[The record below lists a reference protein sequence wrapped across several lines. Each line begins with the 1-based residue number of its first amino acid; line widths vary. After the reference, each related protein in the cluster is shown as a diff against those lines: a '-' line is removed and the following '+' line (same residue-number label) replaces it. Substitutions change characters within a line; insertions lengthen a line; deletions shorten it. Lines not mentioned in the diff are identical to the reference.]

1 MSVLRLG
8 LAVSGQIWKWEALSW
23 AAGAGSGMTAGQ
35 IIDWVNDQHIG
46 SKIYDWTHPVSNSIG
61 TTPDPLVKT
70 IRYVD
75 PLILDLD
82 GDGLEITALA
92 AGVLFDANGD
102 GIKTGS
108 AWAGADDGLLVW
120 DRNGNGQID
129 SGLELFG
136 DETILAS
143 GEKAKHGFAA
153 LSELDTGSIVGGVTI
168 GAGDGIFDANDAQ
181 YANLRIW
188 RDLNQDGISQANE
201 LQTLA
206 EAGVTSIKLASDR
219 ANTNYGDA
227 ILAQSSTFT
236 RSDGSTGQAG
246 SFILAQNNFVREF
259 TPIAVS
265 DAAKALPNFVGSGWV
280 RDLQEAATLDPE
292 LIALFNQAKDAP
304 TRAGYK
310 DAVADLLHEWGNA
323 SDYASA
329 SKQALNAGY
338 GLILS
343 DPLDAQEAGWMDMA
357 IKASASDRNAYRATL
372 SDTDRRKFD
381 AMRERMGGGLEKI
394 YAYEAFTGHTFLNWS
409 QIQGDATNYTPRF
422 VQAGRVAV
430 EVWVPLSQ
438 IIYENRNGFASSQPG
453 YIRVNIPT
461 PPSGT
466 AHIDT
471 LWNRLVDDVTNNL
484 TSALRLSK
492 YLDLLDLNF
501 GTDGVSYDFSRLN
514 AALDTASATNVHEC
528 TTLVLDLYRLYGTIL
543 NSLGWNGVEQ
553 VRSLMQRAV
562 SEAPVREAFSVTGF
576 EVFAASAASGT
587 ENNDAFAGDA
597 SANTFNA
604 GAGNDLLDG
613 QAGNDN
619 LSGGAGDDV
628 IYGDDGNDILQGNDG
643 ADMLDGGT
651 GDDTLYGGNG
661 NDTLEGGAGNDYL
674 VGNEG
679 SDTYVFNSGWGQDTI
694 YNYDTTSG
702 RSDVIEFGSGIAA
715 TDVIATRS
723 GDDLILSLRNSSDRV
738 TVQSYFNSD
747 ATGPYRTD
755 LVRFADGTSWDVAAV
770 KALVQ
775 APTSGDDN
783 LYGYASDDTLNG
795 LAGNDTLRGYGGND
809 TLRGD
814 AGADTVYGG
823 DGNDSID
830 GGADNDYLYGEA
842 GDDALQGSSGNDTL
856 YGGNGNDTLEGGAG
870 NDYLVGNEGSDT
882 YVFNSGWG
890 QDTIYNYDTSTGR
903 SDVIAFGDGIAAS
916 DIVATR
922 SGDDLI
928 LSLRNSSDRVTVQS
942 HFNSDATGPYRIE
955 QVRFADGTSWDVAA
969 VKALVQAPTSGA
981 DNLYGYA
988 SDDTLNGLD
997 GNDTLRGYGGNDT
1010 LRGDAG
1016 ADTLYGGDGNDSID
1030 GEAGD
1035 DHLLGGSGNDTLYG
1049 GNGNDTLEG
1058 GAGNDYL
1065 VGNEGSDTYVFNSGW
1080 GQDTIYN
1087 YDTSSGRS
1095 DVIAFGD
1102 GIAASDIIATRSG
1115 DDLILSLR
1123 NSSDRVTVQS
1133 YFYSDATGP
1142 YRTDLVR
1149 FADGTSWDVA
1159 AVKALVLVPTSGADN
1174 LYGYASD
1181 DALNGL
1187 DGNDTLRGYGG
1198 NDTLR
1203 GDAGADNLFGGD
1215 GNDVLDGGADNDYL
1229 YGEAGD
1235 DSLQG
1240 GAGTDTLYGG
1250 NGNDTLE
1257 GGAGNDYLSGE
1268 NGSDTY
1274 VFNSGWG
1281 QDTIYNYDTT
1291 AGRTDVIE
1299 FGTGIA
1305 ASDILATRSGDD
1317 LILSLRNSSDK
1328 VTVQSYFN
1336 SDATGAYRVDLIRFA
1351 DGTTWDV
1358 KTVST
1363 KTIGATNAADNL
1375 YGYATDD
1382 EINGL
1387 DGNDTIRGYGGNDT
1401 LRGDAGADT
1410 VYGGDGNDS
1419 IDGGA
1424 DNDYLYGEAGDDR
1437 LLGGSGNDTL
1447 YGGNGNDTL
1456 EGGAGNDYLV
1466 GNEGSDTYV
1475 FNSGWGQD
1483 TIYNYDTT
1491 AGRSDVITFGTGIA
1505 ATDVIA
1511 TRSGDDLILSL
1522 RNGSD
1527 KVTVQSYFNSD
1538 ATGPYRTD
1546 LVRFA
1551 DGTSW
1556 DVATVKALVQVPTS
1570 GADNLYGYA
1579 SDDALNGLDGN
1590 DTLRGYGGNDTLRGD
1605 AGADNLFGGDGN
1617 DVLDGGADNDYL
1629 YGEAGD
1635 DSLQGGAGNDNL
1647 YGGAGNDTLEGGAG
1661 NDYLVSNEGSDT
1673 YVFNSGWGQDTIY
1686 NYDTTAGRSDVI
1698 AFGDGIAASDIIATR
1713 SGDDLILSLRN
1724 SSDKITVQSYF
1735 YSDATGPYRIDQV
1748 HFADGTSWDVAA
1760 VKALVQVPTSGTD
1773 NLYGYASDD
1782 VLNGL
1787 DGNDTLRGYGG
1798 NDTLRGDAGADTVY
1812 GGDGN
1817 DSIDGGAD
1825 NDYLYG
1831 EAGDDAL
1838 QGSSGNDT
1846 LYGGAGNDTLEGGA
1860 GNDYLVGNEGS
1871 DTYVFNTGWGQDT
1884 IYNYDATSERSD
1896 VIEFG
1901 SGIAATDV
1909 IATRSGDDLILSL
1922 RNGSDKVTVQSYF
1935 YSDASGPYRIDQVRF
1950 ADGTSWDVAAVKA
1963 LVQVPTSSADNLYG
1977 YASDDVL
1984 NGLDGNDTIR
1994 GYGGNDTLRGEA
2006 GADNLFGG
2014 DGNDVLDGGADND
2027 YLYGESG
2034 DDSLLGGS
2042 GNDNL
2047 YGGTGNDTLEGGAG
2061 NDYLVSNEGSDTYV
2075 FNSGWGQD
2083 TIYNYDT
2090 TAGRSDVIAFG
2101 DGIAASDIIA
2111 TRSGD
2116 DLILSLRNSSDK
2128 ITVQSYFYSDATGPY
2143 RIDQVHFADGTS
2155 WDVAAVKALVQ
2166 VPTSGADN
2174 LYGYT
2179 SDDVLNGLDGND
2191 TIRGYGGND
2200 TLRSDAGADTLY
2212 GGDGND
2218 SIDGGA
2224 DNDYLYG
2231 EAGDDAL
2238 QGSSGNDTL
2247 YGGNGND
2254 TLEGGAGNDY
2264 LNGNEGSDT
2273 YVFNSGWG
2281 QDSIY
2286 NYDTSTGRSD
2296 VIAFGDGIATDQLW
2310 FRRVNADLEVSV
2322 IGSTDKT
2329 TISNWYSGAAYH
2341 VDQFTTADGKRLL
2354 DTQVDSLVQ
2363 AMASFSPPASGQ
2375 STLPQNYRDALESVI
2390 TANWK

>member
-1 MSVLRLG
+1 M
-8 LAVSGQIWKWEALSW
+8 
-23 AAGAGSGMTAGQ
+23 
-35 IIDWVNDQHIG
+35 
-46 SKIYDWTHPVSNSIG
+46 
-61 TTPDPLVKT
+61 
-70 IRYVD
+70 
-75 PLILDLD
+75 
-82 GDGLEITALA
+82 
-92 AGVLFDANGD
+92 
-102 GIKTGS
+102 
-108 AWAGADDGLLVW
+108 
-120 DRNGNGQID
+120 
-129 SGLELFG
+129 
-136 DETILAS
+136 
-143 GEKAKHGFAA
+143 
-153 LSELDTGSIVGGVTI
+153 GGVTI

-1030 GEAGD
+1030 GGADNDYLYGEAGD

>member
-1 MSVLRLG
+1 M
-8 LAVSGQIWKWEALSW
+8 
-23 AAGAGSGMTAGQ
+23 
-35 IIDWVNDQHIG
+35 
-46 SKIYDWTHPVSNSIG
+46 
-61 TTPDPLVKT
+61 
-70 IRYVD
+70 
-75 PLILDLD
+75 
-82 GDGLEITALA
+82 
-92 AGVLFDANGD
+92 
-102 GIKTGS
+102 
-108 AWAGADDGLLVW
+108 
-120 DRNGNGQID
+120 
-129 SGLELFG
+129 
-136 DETILAS
+136 
-143 GEKAKHGFAA
+143 
-153 LSELDTGSIVGGVTI
+153 GGVTI